1 MSYAITSD
9 DVLAAADRIA
19 PHAVRTP
26 VIHSS
31 KLSERIGA
39 SIYCKSENLQRT
51 GAFKFRGATN
61 AVSALDPTEASKG
74 VITYSSGNHGQAISR
89 AAGIFG
95 YPATIVMPSDAPPIK
110 VAATESWGATIVTY
124 DRYLESREDTAAQVQ
139 AETGGVLIPPYDH
152 ADVMAGQGTVAL
164 ELLEQVSDLD
174 VLVIP
179 VGGGGLLAGCATIAS
194 HMHPSVSIIGV
205 EPEAGDDHVRSRA
218 AGQIVAFEDVP
229 RTIADGQQ
237 VKAPGALTWPI
248 NNALV
253 DDFVT
258 VTDEEIIGAMR
269 TLFLHHKLVVEPS
282 GASAL
287 AAVMHRSIVPEG
299 SRAGVV
305 LSGGNVGLDTFA
317 ELVTGPEVDPG
328 SSAR

>member
-26 VIHSS
+26 VINSS

-39 SIYCKSENLQRT
+39 AIHCKAENLQRT

-61 AVSALDPTEASKG
+61 AVSALDPAAARKG

-95 YPATIVMPSDAPPIK
+95 YPATIVMPSDAPAIK
-110 VAATESWGATIVTY
+110 VAATKSWGATIVTY
-124 DRYLESREDTAAQVQ
+124 DRYLESREDTAAKVQ
-139 AETGGVLIPPYDH
+139 AETEGVLIAPYDH
-152 ADVMAGQGTVAL
+152 PEVMAGQGTVAL

-179 VGGGGLLAGCATIAS
+179 VGGGGLLAGCATIAQ

-218 AGQIVAFEDVP
+218 AGQIVAFEEVP

-258 VTDEEIIGAMR
+258 VTDEEIVDAMR

-287 AAVMHRSIVPEG
+287 AAVMHRSIAPTG
-299 SRAGVV
+299 SRIGVV
-305 LSGGNVGLDTFA
+305 LSGGNVGLDTFTG
-317 ELVTGPEVDPG
+317 LVTAPGVGPE
-328 SSAR
+328 SSVR